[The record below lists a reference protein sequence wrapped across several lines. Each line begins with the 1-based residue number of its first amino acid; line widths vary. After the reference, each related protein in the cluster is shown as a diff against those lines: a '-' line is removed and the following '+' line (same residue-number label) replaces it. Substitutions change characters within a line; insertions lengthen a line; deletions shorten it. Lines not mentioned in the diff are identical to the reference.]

1 MFGLL
6 MQKEVEDDDVTAKYV
21 YDGEIEIATASSKLK
36 QRYRVMRMEDMIVD
50 FIRLK
55 IFMHELKKSK
65 DT

>member
-6 MQKEVEDDDVTAKYV
+6 IQLEEVADVTAKYV
-21 YDGEIEIATASSKLK
+21 YDGETEIATASSKLK
-36 QRYRVMRMEDMIVD
+36 QGYWVMRMEDLIVD

>member
-6 MQKEVEDDDVTAKYV
+6 IQLEEVADVTAKYV

-36 QRYRVMRMEDMIVD
+36 QGYWVMRMEDRIVD